1 MPFIDG
7 ETLRSKLDRETQ
19 LGIEESLRIATDVA
33 GALDY
38 AHRHGVIHRDIK
50 PRDADPMPSLW
61 RLAEASGAL
70 ERVGDLPAACLPVTV
85 TVGAGGR
92 AAACMVEDG
101 RADIW
106 LYDVPGV
113 MPSLS
118 LAAPCPSK
126 DPSCPIRSSPTKI
139 HSSRASAT
147 PASGRSAPGARGRR
161 CGSWGR
167 CSGRWRGD
175 CDAQREERFAVESW
189 RATPMASSRRKAMQD
204 MPIAGTP

>member
-33 GALDY
+33 
-38 AHRHGVIHRDIK
+38 
-50 PRDADPMPSLW
+50 
-61 RLAEASGAL
+61 GAL

-113 MPSLS
+113 MP
-118 LAAPCPSK
+118 
-126 DPSCPIRSSPTKI
+126 
-139 HSSRASAT
+139 
-147 PASGRSAPGARGRR
+147 
-161 CGSWGR
+161 
-167 CSGRWRGD
+167 
-175 CDAQREERFAVESW
+175 
-189 RATPMASSRRKAMQD
+189 
-204 MPIAGTP
+204 